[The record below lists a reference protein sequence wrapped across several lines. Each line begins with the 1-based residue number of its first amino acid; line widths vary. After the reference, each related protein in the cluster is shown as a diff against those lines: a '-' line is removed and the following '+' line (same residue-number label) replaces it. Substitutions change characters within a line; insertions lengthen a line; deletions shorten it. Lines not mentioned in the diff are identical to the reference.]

1 MTHMLIAL
9 GIIWLAT
16 ACCVFGLG
24 FEAHRWRADR
34 SERRAI
40 PYRLSLE
47 GYRATLPPSRYQPG
61 EHYMFSGQA
70 DPGQFEIPREP
81 RIDRLALLADAADI
95 ATREMTAAEA
105 HREAEQIWLEVQGNP
120 DLWRYRP

>member
-1 MTHMLIAL
+1 MIHLLIIL
-9 GIIWLAT
+9 GIVWLAT
-16 ACCVFGLG
+16 GCCVFGLG
-24 FEAHRWRADR
+24 FEAASWLADR
-34 SERRAI
+34 REHAAV

-47 GYRATLPPSRYQPG
+47 GYRATLPFQG
-61 EHYMFSGQA
+61 AA
-70 DPGQFEIPREP
+70 DHTQFEIPREP

-95 ATREMTAAEA
+95 ASRDMTAAEA